1 MNIDKN
7 SSLLALSS
15 DLKRISLSIQ
25 RNSPASANRF
35 NQEADKWL
43 KLSSNTSDKSIKKLL
58 SRVETTL
65 KQKNNLKKAEDCLMY
80 STLLQNRSA

>member
-1 MNIDKN
+1 MDK
-7 SSLLALSS
+7 LALQSLSS

-25 RNSPASANRF
+25 KNSLTSANCF

-58 SRVETTL
+58 GRVKTTL
-65 KQKNNLKKAEDCLMY
+65 KQKNSLKKAEDCLMY